1 MDKSFW
7 AVEFISVA
15 NKIIGVMVI
24 FGGIAVSVLG
34 LRSMDNPEFQRMT
47 GDWGWFV
54 CLIPAIIGFA
64 VGTLWV
70 AIGQMLEIFLDIES
84 NTRKGASNAFTPEFA
99 LPSGLAVGK
108 EPQGPPA
115 NTAELRRVATG
126 IVPSIY
132 GGFGS
137 AGGD

>member
-84 NTRKGASNAFTPEFA
+84 NTRKGAFNTFTP
-99 LPSGLAVGK
+99 PSGLAVVK
-108 EPQGPPA
+108 EPQSPSA
-115 NTAELRRVATG
+115 STAELQRVASAV
-126 IVPSIY
+126 VPSIY

-137 AGGD
+137 ASGN